1 VRRSR
6 RRRFDDVE
14 YATLAWVAWFNVRR
28 LIAPLGDLPPAEFEV
43 QYYRAQVAQ
52 TEPSGIN

>member
-1 VRRSR
+1 
-6 RRRFDDVE
+6 
-14 YATLAWVAWFNVRR
+14 VAWFNVRR